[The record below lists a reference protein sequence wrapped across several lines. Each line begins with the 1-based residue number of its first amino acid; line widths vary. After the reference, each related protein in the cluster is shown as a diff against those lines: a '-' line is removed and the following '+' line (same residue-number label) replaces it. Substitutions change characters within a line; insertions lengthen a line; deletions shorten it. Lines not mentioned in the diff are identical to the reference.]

1 MTPPITVKGPTKQDR
16 NLITLMDR
24 ETKDIFSRNEMG
36 GENYTAAI
44 LKEEKVERGSPSNQ
58 DVAAEEKPHPFDM
71 QAAAKFQFSN
81 EHHSAC
87 IQTARDALV
96 GMGHVTESMRKARK
110 AKLAAEAGMAPGQ
123 APTQQEEEED
133 VLSLADV
140 VLNPLCRSTW
150 QETQLDVAEDYSQLG
165 NGYFEIVRK
174 GSGSEITGIHHL
186 PAAEVKVVVEDDQ
199 YNMHYMVTGTE
210 PSSAGGQTRIFA
222 AFGDKQGLL
231 ERIKSNAAA
240 TLVHGISDQKF
251 TEESVSE
258 VIHIRKPSSKS
269 RWYGMPHWVAAAASI
284 ELVQMMMQHNFDFF
298 LNRGVPELA
307 AFFLGQ
313 KLPEEDWKKIEQAF
327 MGQVGSGNSHK
338 SIAANLAVDENFQVV
353 IEKLA
358 MESKDESAFGD
369 IRENLALGIV
379 SAHRV
384 PPLLAGIQIPGKL
397 GATNE
402 LPNALMA
409 YQALVIG
416 PQQRLWQQ
424 TLGSTLG
431 DPELGVKGLSMK
443 DFEYRKI
450 TEEIDVGSMDTVAR
464 MRQSPMQANAEGR
477 DLKDGVKE

>member
-1 MTPPITVKGPTKQDR
+1 MS
-16 NLITLMDR
+16 
-24 ETKDIFSRNEMG
+24 TKD
-36 GENYTAAI
+36 TAAHVTLVDRLHRDI
-44 LKEEKVERGSPSNQ
+44 FPDMSVDGESAISRLTKEQRTNDKSGESSQSVEAGIKLP
-58 DVAAEEKPHPFDM
+58 PFDM
-71 QAAAKFQFSN
+71 EAAIAFQYSN
-81 EHHSAC
+81 EHHSSC
-87 IQTARDALV
+87 IQTARDSLV
-96 GMGHVTESMRKARK
+96 GMGHVTDQIRAMRRAKAGGEMPSNQES
-110 AKLAAEAGMAPGQ
+110 EQ
-123 APTQQEEEED
+123 
-133 VLSLADV
+133 VLSKVDE
-140 VLNPLCRSTW
+140 VLNPLCKTSW
-150 QETQLDVAEDYSQLG
+150 QETQLDVAEDFGQVG
-165 NGYFEIVRK
+165 NGYFEIVRA
-174 GSGSEITGIHHL
+174 GDDGFGPITGVHHL
-186 PAAEVKVVVEDDQ
+186 PAPTVKVVVEDDA
-199 YNMHYMVTGTE
+199 YNMHYLIESKEDTG
-210 PSSAGGQTRIFA
+210 AGHTPRRFA
-222 AFGDKQGLL
+222 CFGDKKDFI
-231 ERIKSNAAA
+231 ERAKKGNVLTMAFDGFDAAV
-240 TLVHGISDQKF
+240 LDDPRK
-251 TEESVSE
+251 VSE

-269 RWYGMPHWVAAAASI
+269 RWYGMPHWIAAAASV
-284 ELVQMMMQHNFDFF
+284 ELVQMMMQHHFDFF

-313 KLPEEDWKKIEQAF
+313 KLDPKDWDKIEQAF
-327 MGQVGSGNSHK
+327 LAQVGLRNSHK
-338 SIAANLAVDENFQVV
+338 SIAANLAVDPEFRVQ

-431 DPELGVKGLSMK
+431 DKELGVQGLEMK

-450 TEEIDVGSMDTVAR
+450 TEEIDLGEMDTVAR
-464 MRQSPMQANAEGR
+464 MRQSPAQAKAEGR